1 MIHYNPELHHDKVVA
16 FLQQLELRSEYFEPS
31 NMRFRNDG
39 TPICEFYV
47 DGETM
52 TFEYY
57 TLIKLVEEARGK
69 NLVNPPIFGM
79 EQFTVKPK
87 LYNKECTLSD
97 MPVETL
103 KIRPQGGTSCMH
115 PEHIPYYLKSNLTM
129 KIDYT
134 KKP

>member
-16 FLQQLELRSEYFEPS
+16 FLQQLELRSECFEPS
-31 NMRFRNDG
+31 NTRFRNDG
-39 TPICEFYV
+39 TPICEFYAG
-47 DGETM
+47 GETM

-57 TLIKLVEEARGK
+57 TLIKLVEEAHGK

-79 EQFTVKPK
+79 DQFTVKPK
-87 LYNKECTLSD
+87 PYNKKYTLYD

-103 KIRPQGGTSCMH
+103 KISPQGGTSCMH
-115 PEHIPYYLKSNLTM
+115 PEHIPYYLRGNLTI